1 MRKSALLL
9 AALLAVTVPSV
20 ADAAKKGKK
29 AKKPAPVAQTNPND
43 AGARLAAESARQWI
57 VPFQSLMAPQPAA
70 APKKAKKGKKAKKAA
85 TKNDKKK

>member
-9 AALLAVTVPSV
+9 AALLAVSAPSV

-29 AKKPAPVAQTNPND
+29 MKKPAPVAQTNPNA
-43 AGARLAAESARQWI
+43 AGARLVAESARQWI

-70 APKKAKKGKKAKKAA
+70 TPKKAKKGKKKAMKKG
-85 TKNDKKK
+85 KKK